1 MKKAAATGSKH
12 IKNYFSKS
20 HQNICHITKWILL
33 IFKNA
38 LFFFKIPLRV
48 SLNVL
53 YSDPHNFLKEVTP
66 QKKKENRN
74 EAHKN
79 FFLWPIKSFR
89 KYLMAHQYLPK
100 IFHSPYKNPPPPS
113 YIFNV
118 RFLRKKLWKS
128 YL

>member
-66 QKKKENRN
+66 QK
-74 EAHKN
+74 
-79 FFLWPIKSFR
+79 
-89 KYLMAHQYLPK
+89 
-100 IFHSPYKNPPPPS
+100 
-113 YIFNV
+113 
-118 RFLRKKLWKS
+118 RKKIGMKHIKKFS
-128 YL
+128 CGPSKVFENI